1 MPFRRALLLS
11 SLFALAACGRE
22 ASPPAAESPAPT
34 PAATAS
40 APPAPAA
47 AVLSDVV
54 ETRPD
59 YIIGI
64 SYPQAAAR
72 DPGLAALLHGYA
84 ERQRAQLMQAV
95 QALGGQKP
103 RAPYDLS
110 LQFRMLADSPQVMAV
125 AADGSMYTGGA
136 HGIPL
141 VERFVWLPQRHE
153 PLTAERLFA
162 APGAWKVLSDAS
174 REQLLAAL
182 SRQLDDDG
190 LEGAVRAEQ
199 QQLRSRMIA
208 DGTRPQAGD
217 FSRFEPVVD
226 ADGRIRALRFVF
238 PPYQVAPYVDGTQ
251 TVEIPAV
258 TLLPLLAPAYR
269 PLFRGG

>member
-1 MPFRRALLLS
+1 MPSRRALLLS
-11 SLFALAACGRE
+11 SLFVLAACGRE
-22 ASPPAAESPAPT
+22 PAAPTAPAAES
-34 PAATAS
+34 AAS
-40 APPAPAA
+40 EAPAA
-47 AVLSDVV
+47 APPPAPVALSDVV

-59 YIIGI
+59 YIVGI

-72 DPGLAALLHGYA
+72 DPGLAALLLGYA

-110 LQFRMLADSPQVMAV
+110 LQFRMLADTPQVVAV

-136 HGIPL
+136 HGTPL

-153 PLTAERLFA
+153 RLTSVQLFA

-208 DGTRPQAGD
+208 EGTRPLAED

-251 TVEIPAV
+251 TVEIPAA